1 MDKVL
6 PTVLTVV
13 ILLII
18 FGLIGMG
25 WRNRLR
31 RQAGTAPLPSVP
43 AELSLP
49 SLSVTGQYVA
59 TTTEGDWLD
68 RLAVHS
74 LGIRTNAVVQVHD
87 EGVLITRS
95 GAPDIFVAADRLDG
109 VRLESGMAG
118 KFVESGGL
126 VVLSWRLG
134 EQPVDTGFRTRAAS
148 DTAPLVAALAAML
161 PAEQDA
167 GQDSAEHK
175 AAGQSAA
182 ERRREPG
189 PDRLPDQPGTDQ
201 PGTDQPG
208 TDQSSTDQPGADQPS
223 ADQLPWD
230 RRQGRTPTNTTPQPH
245 TGENEKND

>member
-31 RQAGTAPLPSVP
+31 RQAGTAPLPPVP
-43 AELSLP
+43 AELSVP

-74 LGIRTNAVVQVHD
+74 LGIRTNAVVEVHD

-134 EQPVDTGFRTRAAS
+134 DQPVDTGFRTRAAS
-148 DTAPLVAALAAML
+148 DKAPLVAALAAML

-167 GQDSAEHK
+167 GQDSAEYK
-175 AAGQSAA
+175 PAGQSAA

-201 PGTDQPG
+201 SGA
-208 TDQSSTDQPGADQPS
+208 DQPGADQ
-223 ADQLPWD
+223 LPWD
-230 RRQGRTPTNTTPQPH
+230 LRQGRTHTNTTPQPH

>member
-6 PTVLTVV
+6 PTILTVI

-18 FGLIGMG
+18 FGLLGVG
-25 WRNRLR
+25 WRNRRR
-31 RQAGTAPLPSVP
+31 RQAGTAPLPAIP
-43 AELSLP
+43 AELSVP
-49 SLSVTGQYVA
+49 TVSVRGQYVA

-95 GAPDIFVAADRLDG
+95 GAPDIFVAEDRLDG

-134 EQPVDTGFRTRAAS
+134 EQLVDTGFRTRAAS
-148 DTAPLVAALAAML
+148 DKAPLVAALTAML
-161 PAEQDA
+161 PPEEQPTE
-167 GQDSAEHK
+167 Q
-175 AAGQSAA
+175 
-182 ERRREPG
+182 
-189 PDRLPDQPGTDQ
+189 QPKDH
-201 PGTDQPG
+201 PP
-208 TDQSSTDQPGADQPS
+208 A
-223 ADQLPWD
+223 D
-230 RRQGRTPTNTTPQPH
+230 RRPGQAANNTPQPH